1 MSWYSIVIQIQERS
15 IEMVDFFMIMETME
29 DYHYIDPNDLLL
41 CEAGLKE
48 MPEEQENKGILGT
61 VGGMLKTLLDQ
72 CKKIIGSI
80 LGSLKNKI
88 DYVFLTPEEKEKFQ
102 AYQKAIQEN
111 PALGQQ
117 KVTVQDWTK
126 IEYSYNEAF
135 KRAEELSAKIAQK
148 QISMEQAK
156 QEEAEILSSVGNLLG
171 KSGTLVTVE
180 MALKMAAGSVESAKK
195 IDQIL
200 QDNQLLL
207 KKIDQ
212 QLGEGEAAKLQKK
225 VKKYTQETYLTKLKA
240 QIFGK
245 KEKDIA
251 QVLHETVDEITKL
264 NSFSGKVRFASSHKG
279 MIANAGKQYVK
290 DKNFRK
296 DIDVIMKARKEKL
309 DNKQ

>member
-15 IEMVDFFMIMETME
+15 IEMVEFFMIMETME

-117 KVTVQDWTK
+117 KITVQDWTK

-156 QEEAEILSSVGNLLG
+156 QEEAEILSSIGNLLG
-171 KSGTLVTVE
+171 KGGTLVTVE
-180 MALKMAAGSVESAKK
+180 VALKMAAGSVESAKK

-207 KKIDQ
+207 QKIDQ

-245 KEKDIA
+245 KEKDIS
-251 QVLHETVDEITKL
+251 QVLHETLDEITKL

-290 DKNFRK
+290 DKHFRK

-309 DNKQ
+309 GNTQ